1 MNTIKNFIHRHS
13 FAMIGLGAI
22 LIILIAGTVVDWRSL
37 LSPTRTEISNDTK
50 LTLRLA
56 QKNKTGPILANSL
69 QTNPVEDPCYDTSG
83 CNAEALAPLDL
94 SKLPNG
100 SIDPT
105 SFARVDASID
115 FKSIGTNWICGLD
128 IYYLVDSSSSM
139 AEDLESG
146 MSKIVAVKQ
155 AITDTN
161 NWLIAQNPLSRV
173 GVLSF
178 YGSGTFSG
186 NQQQPY
192 PGQTTELSPLTSNI
206 NQVNNRLN
214 NLLPVDGTPLPL
226 GIITAKTNFDNLST
240 GWNRVNVPM
249 IILLSDG
256 VPTIDE
262 EDYAYNAP
270 LVSAVDIKDSSGR
283 FLPPT
288 QVALLGA
295 PDPDF
300 PYGHGR
306 LAGVP
311 LYHSM
316 RSSNLIKQIKNAA
329 GQSNQVNT
337 AGFFLKGVSG
347 GQQTDN
353 PDVIEYFA
361 QVKDPNLIPLPFY
374 TVNNL
379 AEFQSQ
385 LRQKLESFCLGN
397 QISEPKVTINL
408 PPRLL
413 YQPDQLSF
421 DDVTYQFT
429 LGNTPSVSPSNGP
442 VSITLEDTD
451 PSNPDPRGRYYQI
464 SISNFDK
471 RDERYPLRLTF
482 KTGVSSNNLATL
494 AGYLGE
500 VGNKENLF
508 GGDAACNYGVS
519 QDFVCSKIAVSA
531 ESTGISPFELPL
543 FQRIA
548 IPGINVEGNV
558 AAPGQVSG
566 FTLDSRAVAVGGSV
580 SVEGSTSQLDNYIDG
595 QSEVFDWNRI
605 SLKMGELY
613 TRGMGLG
620 TGVSSGSY
628 SEANWFLNS
637 NTNNPTNSN
646 SSTFS
651 SPPEGK
657 IWKVNGN
664 LTLGQNNPI
673 AFHGAGTIVINGD
686 LTINDRL
693 ICESNTRL
701 GFIVHGR
708 ININTDS
715 IGCGAYTALGGNIT
729 FKNVSSGQVKGI
741 FIAKGSIKLPSKI
754 SLTGP
759 FTVKYDAFFA
769 SNPTALYQEL
779 LNIVFTTS
787 S

>member
-1 MNTIKNFIHRHS
+1 MNSLKNFLRRHS

-22 LIILIAGTVVDWRSL
+22 LVILIAGTVVDWRSL
-37 LSPTRTEISNDTK
+37 LSPTRTETSNDTK

-100 SIDPT
+100 SIDPA

-115 FKSIGTNWICGLD
+115 FKSIGTNWVCGLD
-128 IYYLVDSSSSM
+128 VYYLIDSSSSM
-139 AEDLESG
+139 EGELVSG
-146 MSKIVAVKQ
+146 VSKIGAVKQ
-155 AITDTN
+155 VVTDTN
-161 NWLIAQNPLSRV
+161 NWLSAQNPLSRV

-178 YGSGTFSG
+178 YGSRTYSG
-186 NQQQPY
+186 NQQKPY
-192 PGQTTELSPLTSNI
+192 PGLTQELSALTSNI
-206 NQVNNRLN
+206 SQVNSRLN
-214 NLLPVDGTPLPL
+214 NLIPTDGTPLPL
-226 GIITAKTNFDNLST
+226 GIITGKTNFDAQ
-240 GWNRVNVPM
+240 WNRVNVPM

-262 EDYAYNAP
+262 EDYSYNAP
-270 LVSAVDIKDSSGR
+270 LVSAVDIKDASGN
-283 FLPPT
+283 FLLPT

-316 RSSNLIKQIKNAA
+316 RSSNLIKQIKKD

-337 AGFFLKGVSG
+337 AGFFLRGVG
-347 GQQTDN
+347 THQQTDN

-361 QVKDPNLIPLPFY
+361 KVKGDQFY

-385 LRQKLESFCLGN
+385 LRQKLESFCLGP
-397 QISEPKVTINL
+397 QVSEPKVTINL

-429 LGNTPSVSPSNGP
+429 LGNTPTVSPLTDR
-442 VSITLEDTD
+442 VSIALADTD
-451 PSNPDPRGRYYQI
+451 PLNPNPDPRGKYYQI

-482 KTGVSSNNLATL
+482 KTSVSSSNLTSL
-494 AGYLGE
+494 GSYLGD
-500 VGNKENLF
+500 VGNQENLF
-508 GGDAACNYGVS
+508 SGDAACNYGVS

-558 AAPGQVSG
+558 AALGQVSG
-566 FTLDSRAVAVGGSV
+566 FTLDSNAVAVGGSV
-580 SVEGSTSQLDNYIDG
+580 NVEGSTSQLDNYIDG

-613 TRGMGLG
+613 TRGFGLG

-628 SEANWFLNS
+628 SESNWFLNS

-646 SSTFS
+646 SSSFS

-657 IWKVNGN
+657 IWKVDGN
-664 LTLGQNNPI
+664 LTFGSVT
-673 AFHGAGTIVINGD
+673 FHGSGTIVIDGD
-686 LTINDRL
+686 LNINGPL
-693 ICESNTRL
+693 ACENGTRL
-701 GFIVHGR
+701 GFIVHGK

-741 FIAKGSIKLPSKI
+741 FIARGSIKLPSKI

-759 FTVKYDAFFA
+759 FIVKYDAYFA
-769 SNPTALYQEL
+769 SSPTALYQEL
-779 LNIVFTTS
+779 LKIVFTTS